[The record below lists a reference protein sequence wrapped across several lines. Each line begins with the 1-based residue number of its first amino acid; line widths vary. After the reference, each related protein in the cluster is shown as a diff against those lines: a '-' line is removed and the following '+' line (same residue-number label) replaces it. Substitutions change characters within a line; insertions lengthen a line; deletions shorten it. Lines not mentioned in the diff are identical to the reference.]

1 MATIKE
7 IASIAEVSIATVSR
21 VLNFDETLNVSDT
34 TREKILKI
42 ADELEYVSSKTRK
55 AKNKKCEDIGII
67 YWYNYEEELG
77 DPYYLSIRLAA
88 EKRCNENNFNL
99 VKLHDNSDVEDIK
112 NVNGIIAIGRFNSST
127 IEKLA
132 SANDNIVFVD
142 FSPDENKFDSVMAD
156 IGKATTKVLNYL
168 YELGHRKIGFIGG
181 NKLDDIDYK
190 DIYCDERDI
199 RYKEFME
206 SKGIYNLEFIYTA
219 EKFTFKAGYN
229 LMAKAL
235 KDKNSPTTFF
245 VGNDTMAV
253 GAYKAISEAGLSVP
267 NDISIVGFNDQPS
280 AKYMVPS
287 LTTVRIPSEYL
298 GSAAVDLLFENING
312 NREYNKKVIIPT
324 EFKIRESCKKINT
337 YEKGAKH
344 NQEHFTDK
352 KSTHI

>member
-1 MATIKE
+1 LATIKE

-42 ADELEYVSSKTRK
+42 ADELEYVSSKARK
-55 AKNKKCEDIGII
+55 AKNKKCKDIGII

-88 EKRCNENNFNL
+88 EKKCKDNNFNL
-99 VKLHDNSDVEDIK
+99 VKLNDDSDIEEIK
-112 NVNGIIAIGRFNSST
+112 RLNGIIAIGKFNTST
-127 IEKLA
+127 IEKLH
-132 SANDNIVFVD
+132 SSNDNIVFVD
-142 FSPDENKFDSVMAD
+142 FSPNENKFDSVMAD
-156 IGKATTKVLNYL
+156 IGKATTEVLSYA

-181 NKLDDIDYK
+181 KKLEDIDYK
-190 DIYCDERDI
+190 DIYCDDRDI

-206 SKGIYNLEFIYTA
+206 SKGIYNEEYIYTA

-229 LMAKAL
+229 LMTEAL
-235 KDKNSPTTFF
+235 KSKQKPTIFF

-253 GAYKAISEAGLSVP
+253 GAYKAISEAGLNIP

-280 AKYMVPS
+280 AKYMIPS

-337 YEKGAKH
+337 DKKSAKH
-344 NQEHFTDK
+344 N
-352 KSTHI
+352 